1 MRPYLNIALVGNPTS
16 GLTTLF
22 NQMTGGVLH
31 AGSFSNPGRATKEGP
46 VKKHRGVSVIELP
59 GLYSLS
65 YYSKEDLSTRDILL
79 KDCPDVII
87 NIVDA
92 SSIERNLYLTLQLM
106 ELGIPMVLALNMM
119 DEVRNNGVTID
130 LNRLEEELTIPVVPI
145 SASKNEGIHDLIHSA
160 ISAANH
166 NVQPQKIDF
175 CSGYVHT
182 AIHSISHLIEENAR
196 KAGLPVRFCSTKI
209 VEGDE
214 RILDELEVPSPER
227 DIIDHIVEDMEE
239 HLGTDREAAMADMRY
254 AFIEELCRKTV
265 FKESGMSKE
274 HLRSLRIDALLT
286 HKYFALPIFFLI
298 MFLVFWLTFAVVGA
312 FLSDIFSFG
321 IDGFTSW
328 IDGLLMQAHVS
339 DALHALIIDGVFA
352 GVGSVLSFLPIIAV
366 LFFFLS
372 ILEDSGYM
380 PRVAFVMDRLLRHLG
395 LSGRSIVP
403 MLIGFGCSVPAI
415 MATRTL
421 PSRRD
426 RHMTAI
432 LIPFMSCSAKLPIYA
447 MFTTVFF
454 PGKEAF
460 ALIGLYMTGITVSIL
475 TALLMKGTVFSGLP
489 VPFVLVLPHYRIPAA
504 KSVWLRMWENV
515 KGFIRKAFTVI
526 FIATIVI
533 WLLQS
538 FDLGLNM
545 VESSNDSMLAAMGK
559 WAAPFFAPLGFG
571 DWRAATALITGLSA
585 KEAVVSTLAVLTGAG
600 NASTLAIM
608 LKEIFTPLTAFA
620 FLCFCLLYVPCIATL
635 DTIRREMGGLKAAIL
650 VSLYQIGIAWLISFL
665 VYQVGRLFL

>member
-1 MRPYLNIALVGNPTS
+1 MNIKIALVGNPSS

-22 NQMTGGVLH
+22 NQMTGGIQH
-31 AGSFSNPGRATKEGP
+31 SGYFSTAKTATKEGP
-46 VKKHRGVSVIELP
+46 VKKHKGVSVIELP

-65 YYSKEDLSTRDILL
+65 SYSKEDLSTRDILVNGR
-79 KDCPDVII
+79 PDVII

-92 SSIERNLYLTLQLM
+92 TSIERNLYLTLQLM
-106 ELGIPMVLALNMM
+106 ELDIPMVLALNMM
-119 DEVRNNGVTID
+119 DEVRNNGVAID
-130 LNRLEEELTIPVVPI
+130 LARLGEELTIPVVPI

-160 ISAANH
+160 ISTAHH
-166 NVQPQKIDF
+166 NIRPQKIDF

-182 AIHSISHLIEENAR
+182 AIHSISHLIEENA
-196 KAGLPVRFCSTKI
+196 AQVQLPIRFCSTKL

-214 RILDELEVPSPER
+214 LIMDELKLPEPER
-227 DIIDHIVEDMEE
+227 DIICHIVEDMET
-239 HLGTDREAAMADMRY
+239 HLETDREAAMADMRY
-254 AFIEELCRKTV
+254 AFIENLAKKTI
-265 FKESGMSKE
+265 FKEAGMTKE
-274 HLRSLRIDALLT
+274 HLRSLKIDAVLT
-286 HKYFALPIFFLI
+286 HKYFALPIFFGI

-312 FLSDIFSFG
+312 FLSDVFSYG
-321 IDGFTSW
+321 IDYFTGFV
-328 IDGLLMQAHVS
+328 DGLLSQASVS
-339 DALHALIIDGVFA
+339 DALHSLIIDGVFA

-415 MATRTL
+415 MATRSL
-421 PSRRD
+421 PSQRD
-426 RHMTAI
+426 RYMTTI

-447 MFTTVFF
+447 MFTSVFF
-454 PGKEAF
+454 PDYEAF
-460 ALIGLYMTGITVSIL
+460 VLIGLYITGILISIL
-475 TALLMKGTVFSGLP
+475 SALLFKNTLFSGNP

-504 KSVWLRMWENV
+504 KSVGLRMWENV
-515 KGFIRKAFTVI
+515 KGFIKKAFTVI

-533 WLLQS
+533 WVLQS

-545 VESSNDSMLAAMGK
+545 VHSSDDSMLASLGK

-585 KEAVVSTLAVLTGAG
+585 KEAVVSTLAVLTGAPDTAALG
-600 NASTLAIM
+600 MM
-608 LKEIFTPLTAFA
+608 LHTIFTPLTAFV

-635 DTIRREMGGLKAAIL
+635 TAIRREMGGTMAAVL
-650 VSLYQIGIAWLISFL
+650 VAFFQIAVAWIVSFMIYQIGSL
-665 VYQVGRLFL
+665 LF